1 MRTVIDRSS
10 AVAGSGTEES
20 EMPSGGNVGRRMAS
34 TCLAVAL
41 VARSLVAQEL
51 ALPNRADSV
60 KFAAFGDNGT
70 GGHLQYDL
78 ADQMRIWHERFPF
91 PLAIM
96 LGDNLLGSQKP
107 ADFVRKFEVP
117 YQPLLDAGV
126 QFYACLGNH
135 DQTTNI
141 DYPGFRM
148 NGRRYYTWASRTVRF
163 FVLDSNQLDAPQI
176 AWLEAA
182 LRSATEPWRVAYFHH
197 PLYSNGHRH
206 GGAVD
211 LRVRLE
217 PLFITYAVNVVY
229 SGHDHVYERLKP
241 QHGIVYF
248 VSGAGGSLRK
258 GNTHRSQTTAA
269 AYDQDQSFML
279 NEIVGDILY
288 FQVISRT
295 GITIDRGTIHR
306 GERP

>member
-10 AVAGSGTEES
+10 AVAGSRHKES
-20 EMPSGGNVGRRMAS
+20 AMPSSDGIGRLVAS
-34 TCLAVAL
+34 ACLAAAL
-41 VARSLVAQEL
+41 VVRSLGAQEL

-60 KFAAFGDNGT
+60 KFAAFGDHGT
-70 GGHLQYDL
+70 GDRPQYDL

-91 PLAIM
+91 PLAIT

-117 YQPLLDAGV
+117 YKPLLDAGV
-126 QFYACLGNH
+126 QFFACLGNH
-135 DQTTNI
+135 DQTTTIN
-141 DYPGFRM
+141 YPGFQM
-148 NGRRYYTWASRTVRF
+148 NGRRYYTWASQHVRF

-182 LRSATEPWRVAYFHH
+182 LRAATEPWRVAYFHH
-197 PLYSNGHRH
+197 PLYSDGRRH

-217 PLFITYAVNVVY
+217 PLFIKYAVNVVY

-258 GNTHRSQTTAA
+258 GNTHRSEMTAA
-269 AYDQDQSFML
+269 AYDQEQSFML
-279 NEIVGDILY
+279 NEIVGDDLY

-295 GITIDRGTIHR
+295 GLTVDRGTIHR
-306 GERP
+306 QPRP